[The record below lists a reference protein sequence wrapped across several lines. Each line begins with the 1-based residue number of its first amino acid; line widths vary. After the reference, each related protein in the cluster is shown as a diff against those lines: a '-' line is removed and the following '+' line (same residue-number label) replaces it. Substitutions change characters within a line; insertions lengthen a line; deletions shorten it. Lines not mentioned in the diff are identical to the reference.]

1 MVAAAATTTTITVAP
16 PLVLAATEEQAVEV
30 ETTAMEER
38 LHEEGVHHPSR
49 LQACL
54 LWLLLRVKRQLLPRG
69 VHLLTLIT
77 MEHLTQLLT
86 TEQGLPLQLQWQ
98 PCKLTQTL
106 TLPTINGPSVLL
118 LETPLKCLQ
127 CWARWVIMLDWGLVS
142 ACLWRVAMKEVLIG
156 MEVCTMLV
164 VGGGVLVHRQG
175 NIITIMV
182 SIGRSRGVISLLLL
196 LRIMVIL
203 SRVIIIMGLL
213 ITMEGT
219 TNNSDTNIMDTT
231 IVQDTRGILL
241 LPIPTRIIIQA
252 IIATT

>member
-1 MVAAAATTTTITVAP
+1 
-16 PLVLAATEEQAVEV
+16 
-30 ETTAMEER
+30 
-38 LHEEGVHHPSR
+38 
-49 LQACL
+49 
-54 LWLLLRVKRQLLPRG
+54 
-69 VHLLTLIT
+69 
-77 MEHLTQLLT
+77 
-86 TEQGLPLQLQWQ
+86 
-98 PCKLTQTL
+98 
-106 TLPTINGPSVLL
+106 
-118 LETPLKCLQ
+118 
-127 CWARWVIMLDWGLVS
+127 
-142 ACLWRVAMKEVLIG
+142 MKEVLIG

-196 LRIMVIL
+196 LHRIIAIL

-219 TNNSDTNIMDTT
+219 TNSSDTNIMDTT

>member
-1 MVAAAATTTTITVAP
+1 
-16 PLVLAATEEQAVEV
+16 
-30 ETTAMEER
+30 
-38 LHEEGVHHPSR
+38 
-49 LQACL
+49 
-54 LWLLLRVKRQLLPRG
+54 
-69 VHLLTLIT
+69 
-77 MEHLTQLLT
+77 
-86 TEQGLPLQLQWQ
+86 
-98 PCKLTQTL
+98 
-106 TLPTINGPSVLL
+106 
-118 LETPLKCLQ
+118 
-127 CWARWVIMLDWGLVS
+127 
-142 ACLWRVAMKEVLIG
+142 MKEVLIG

-175 NIITIMV
+175 NTITIMV

-196 LRIMVIL
+196 HRIMAIL

-219 TNNSDTNIMDTT
+219 TNSSDTNIMDTT